1 MLTVFYLSQIC
12 RQNVV
17 LQISGVDHRPDRC
30 NGEAERRLRQD
41 DHRFHVLVRSEGGA
55 EGDLMNKNVIQSNA
69 ADGERTCP
77 TVPC

>member
-55 EGDLMNKNVIQSNA
+55 EGELMIKKRYPI
-69 ADGERTCP
+69 EC
-77 TVPC
+77 C